1 MTKDSTGATKRSTA
15 AKGKKGQTRERG
27 QEKEQLKEEVRGPG
41 GESSASITIG
51 IDLGDRTSQ
60 FCILDEAGTV
70 IDEGRLTTT
79 AESFRRRFGRL
90 PAAVI
95 AIEVGTHSPW
105 VSRLLKQLGH
115 EVLVANARKLR
126 MIYDNRRKQDKV
138 DARMLARVAR
148 MDRQLLAGIEHRPE
162 QLAQHLSIVRSRDV
176 LVRARTKLIN
186 HVRGAVKSSGSRV
199 TRCAS
204 ETFARTARGQLP
216 AGAMRQAL
224 SPVLVTIELL
234 TTQIRDLDAK
244 VDELGQKTYPETKL
258 LRQVPGVGPLIAL
271 VFVLTLQDP
280 RRFAK
285 SRTVGPYLGLVP
297 ALSQSGASDPQLRI
311 TKEGDELLRRLLVQA
326 AQFILGPHGPDCDLR
341 RFGLALA
348 ARGGKNAKK
357 RAIVAVARKLA
368 VLLHRLW
375 KSGEVYEPLRL
386 APHPADDAIRPAAFD
401 SVPPPGPPPQAARSL
416 PGTERHGATPA

>member
-15 AKGKKGQTRERG
+15 AKGKKGQINGRG
-27 QEKEQLKEEVRGPG
+27 QGEEQLKEGGRGTG
-41 GESSASITIG
+41 GKSSASITIG
-51 IDLGDRTSQ
+51 IDLGDRTSV
-60 FCILDEAGTV
+60 FCMIDEAGTV

-79 AESFRRRFGRL
+79 AESFRRRFGKL

-105 VSRLLKQLGH
+105 VSRLLEQLGH

-126 MIYDNRRKQDKV
+126 MIYGNRRKQDKV

-148 MDRQLLAGIEHRPE
+148 MDRQLLSGIEHRPE

-176 LVRARTKLIN
+176 LVRARSRLIS

-204 ETFARTARGQLP
+204 ETFARTARKELP
-216 AGAMRQAL
+216 AGAVRQAL
-224 SPVLVTIELL
+224 SPVLVTIEML
-234 TTQIRDLDAK
+234 TTQIRDLDAT
-244 VDELGQKTYPETKL
+244 VGELGQRTYPETKL

-271 VFVLTLQDP
+271 VFILTLQDP
-280 RRFAK
+280 RRFPR
-285 SRTVGPYLGLVP
+285 SRNVGPYLGLVP
-297 ALSQSGASDPQLRI
+297 ALAQSGASDPQLRI
-311 TKEGDELLRRLLVQA
+311 TKEGDELLRRLMVQA

-357 RAIVAVARKLA
+357 RAVVAVARKLA

-386 APHPADDAIRPAAFD
+386 TPHSVADAIHPTASDGA
-401 SVPPPGPPPQAARSL
+401 PPQGPPLQTARS
-416 PGTERHGATPA
+416 PHGSERHVASPA